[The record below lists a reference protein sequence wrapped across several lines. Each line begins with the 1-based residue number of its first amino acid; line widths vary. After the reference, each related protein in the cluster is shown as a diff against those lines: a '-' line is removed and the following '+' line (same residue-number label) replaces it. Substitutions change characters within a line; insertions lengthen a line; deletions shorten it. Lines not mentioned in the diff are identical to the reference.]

1 METGIEAKLLRAGV
15 ISWKH
20 GQNERL
26 HKRAEEVAENDEDR
40 ICGRGRRIVEGV
52 EGNWASNIE
61 KWKKNPTSCTI
72 DIIRQMAVVA
82 KTADTAGSARKRS
95 MLINLDTFVMFPVCF
110 LTTSATQCRR
120 YFGISEYELIM
131 PNA

>member
-1 METGIEAKLLRAGV
+1 MMRTASAVE
-15 ISWKH
+15 
-20 GQNERL
+20 
-26 HKRAEEVAENDEDR
+26 EEVERKGQQQREM
-40 ICGRGRRIVEGV
+40 E
-52 EGNWASNIE
+52 AS
-61 KWKKNPTSCTI
+61 PTSCTI
-72 DIIRQMAVVA
+72 DIVHQMAVVA
-82 KTADTAGSARKRS
+82 KTTDTAGSARKRS